1 MLIVIPNVLDA
12 EEVEQFRHHL
22 LNADWDDGLKT
33 AGGIAKNVKKNQQL
47 DDSSEPALSLRN
59 HLLRKLSQNPTFISA
74 ALPDKIYPPK
84 FNKYEVGETYGN
96 HIDNALMPVPGTG
109 KTVRGDVSCTLFFSN
124 PDEYEGGELTIET
137 QYGRQ
142 EVKLPAG
149 DMVLYPS
156 TSLHRVQPVTKGAR
170 IASFFW
176 TQSMVRDATKREIL
190 FNLDKSVQNL
200 TAELGS
206 AHNEV
211 VQLSG
216 LYHNLIR
223 TWANPTA

>member
-1 MLIVIPNVLDA
+1 MLIVVPNVLNA

-22 LNADWDDGLKT
+22 FNADWEDGLNT

-47 DDSSEPALSLRN
+47 KDAEEPAQSLRS

-74 ALPDKIYPPK
+74 VLPDKIYPPK
-84 FNKYEVGETYGN
+84 FNRYNVGETYGP
-96 HIDNALMPVPGTG
+96 HIDNSIMHISGTSSS
-109 KTVRGDVSCTLFFSN
+109 VRGDVSCTLFFTN

-137 QYGRQ
+137 QYGTQ

-149 DMVLYPS
+149 DMILYPS
-156 TSLHRVQPVTKGAR
+156 TSLHHVKPVTKGAR
-170 IASFFW
+170 VASFFW
-176 TQSMVRDATKREIL
+176 SQSMVRDATKREML
-190 FNLDKSVQNL
+190 YNLDQSVQRL
-200 TAELGS
+200 TTELGS
-206 AHNEV
+206 THNEV

-223 TWANPTA
+223 TWATPTA